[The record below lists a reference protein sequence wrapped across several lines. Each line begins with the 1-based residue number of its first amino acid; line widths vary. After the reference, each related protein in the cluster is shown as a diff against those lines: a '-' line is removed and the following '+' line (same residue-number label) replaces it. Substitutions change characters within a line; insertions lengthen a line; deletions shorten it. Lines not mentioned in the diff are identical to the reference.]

1 MSEDS
6 DEETENSDEGT
17 EEVGTRGD
25 KAKPEESDSDAGADY
40 ERGDNAAREDDE
52 DDEDDEE

>member
-6 DEETENSDEGT
+6 DADEETENADEGT

-40 ERGDNAAREDDE
+40 ERGDNTDDE
-52 DDEDDEE
+52 DDDEE